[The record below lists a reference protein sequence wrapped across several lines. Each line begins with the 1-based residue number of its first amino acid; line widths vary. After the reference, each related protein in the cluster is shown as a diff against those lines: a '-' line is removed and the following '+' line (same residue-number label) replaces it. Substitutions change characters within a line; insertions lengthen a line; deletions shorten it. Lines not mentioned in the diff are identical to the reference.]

1 MLWRYRIQ
9 KKSALIKGGK
19 PMSEN
24 LSGSLKTV
32 NRVEIT
38 TLIDN
43 YVDVLLPSTDIITRP
58 PLSIDGK
65 VKADTFLAEHGLSL
79 LVTVWQGE
87 EKHTI
92 LFDTGYTKIGVL
104 HNIEQLGL
112 NIEDIEVIVL
122 SHGHMDHTG
131 SLNRILDKI
140 PGTIP
145 LVLHPGAFVY
155 PRYTRQ
161 PDGSKNIWPQTLTRD
176 ALAQKNV
183 EIVESETPTLIADEM
198 IMVTGEVERTT
209 AFEKGMPNALV
220 EKNGEIVQDPILDDQ
235 AIVMKLNG
243 KGLVVIS
250 GCAHSGIINTLT
262 FAQKTI
268 GEQSIHTVLGGFHLT
283 GPFFEKIHDETIQEM
298 KKMDPDVI
306 MPMHCTGLKAI
317 QLFQREFPSSFV
329 LNSVGSKMTLS

>member
-1 MLWRYRIQ
+1 
-9 KKSALIKGGK
+9 
-19 PMSEN
+19 MSEN

-32 NRVEIT
+32 DRVEIT

-43 YVDVLLPSTDIITRP
+43 YVDVLLPSTDVITRP
-58 PLSIDGK
+58 PLSKDGK

-104 HNIEQLGL
+104 HNMEQLGL

-220 EKNGEIVQDPILDDQ
+220 EKNGEIVQDPIIDDQ
-235 AIVMKLNG
+235 AMVMKLNG
-243 KGLVVIS
+243 KGLVVILS
-250 GCAHSGIINTLT
+250 L
-262 FAQKTI
+262 
-268 GEQSIHTVLGGFHLT
+268 IH
-283 GPFFEKIHDETIQEM
+283 I
-298 KKMDPDVI
+298 
-306 MPMHCTGLKAI
+306 
-317 QLFQREFPSSFV
+317 
-329 LNSVGSKMTLS
+329 